1 MEAVRTTCVRFS
13 PTGQEWACATPDGVL
28 LYALDD
34 VTAFAPTDLDEDVT
48 PAAVTAALH
57 RREWAKAL
65 LMTLHL
71 GIHMYDLILVC
82 VCIRCS
88 INHCY
93 TSKCYVCYKQ
103 AVRTL
108 LRTVLY
114 VKHAFRSLMRML

>member
-34 VTAFAPTDLDEDVT
+34 VTAFAPTDLEEDVT

-71 GIHMYDLILVC
+71 GICLYMISY
-82 VCIRCS
+82 
-88 INHCY
+88 
-93 TSKCYVCYKQ
+93 
-103 AVRTL
+103 
-108 LRTVLY
+108 LY
-114 VKHAFRSLMRML
+114 VYVRAVQ